1 MVCELCVFQISFGY
15 GHDPRDFERRWPD
28 PHVDGIPHH
37 ARLETHHDDVFKIGV
52 DILRWIAYSTPQEL
66 WDFLKYL
73 AERPYF
79 LGVECD
85 DEFKAWKTNTLRLLL
100 IVFVS
105 NNDRAC
111 ELMTYKLEMCEAG
124 KDVDTVR
131 RFYGLVYAFLSHEE
145 KVDFTAGLLRRKDSF
160 AWKFC
165 KHVAYNVLEMEDLAA
180 VLGRNVA
187 GRGCTSEGMAPHSAH
202 LANLFDADQLESS
215 AYLEVATGR
224 LDVAWT
230 KHWETQ
236 PEHDDGPK
244 LTEEQCYEAIAELD
258 KQKNI

>member
-1 MVCELCVFQISFGY
+1 
-15 GHDPRDFERRWPD
+15 
-28 PHVDGIPHH
+28 VDGIPHH

-145 KVDFTAGLLRRKDSF
+145 KGGLHRRFTAAEGFVRVEVLQARGVQRAGDGGPGGRVGTERGGAGVHERGHGAAFRPPREPLRPGPARVF
-160 AWKFC
+160 R
-165 KHVAYNVLEMEDLAA
+165 
-180 VLGRNVA
+180 VLGGCDGAV
-187 GRGCTSEGMAPHSAH
+187 GRGVDEALG
-202 LANLFDADQLESS
+202 DAAGARRRAS
-215 AYLEVATGR
+215 
-224 LDVAWT
+224 
-230 KHWETQ
+230 
-236 PEHDDGPK
+236 

>member
-1 MVCELCVFQISFGY
+1 M
-15 GHDPRDFERRWPD
+15 
-28 PHVDGIPHH
+28 DGIPHH
-37 ARLETHHDDVFKIGV
+37 ARLETHHDDVFTIGV

-111 ELMTYKLEMCEAG
+111 ELMTYKLEMCESG

-160 AWKFC
+160 SWKFC
-165 KHVAYNVLEMEDLAA
+165 KHVAYNVLEIEDLAI

-202 LANLFDADQLESS
+202 LANLFDPDQLESS

-236 PEHDDGPK
+236 PEHDDGPH